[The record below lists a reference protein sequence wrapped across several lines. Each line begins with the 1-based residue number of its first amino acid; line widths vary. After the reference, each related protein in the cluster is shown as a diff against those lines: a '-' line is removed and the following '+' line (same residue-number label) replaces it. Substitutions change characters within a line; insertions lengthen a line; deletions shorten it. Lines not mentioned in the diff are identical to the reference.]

1 MNSTIYIYIFILT
14 MALATY
20 ACRVFAFTVI
30 RHPIE
35 NRFFQSFLYYVPYVT
50 LAVMTFPAMTEA
62 TQSPVSGYCALLAGL
77 GLAWWGASL
86 FKVAAAC
93 CAVVFLT
100 EMVIC

>member
-1 MNSTIYIYIFILT
+1 MEHSTLSYLLVMSAVTLAIRILPLT
-14 MALATY
+14 L
-20 ACRVFAFTVI
+20 I
-30 RHPIE
+30 RKQVQSP
-35 NRFFQSFLYYVPYVT
+35 FLKSFLYYVPYVP
-50 LAVMTFPAMTEA
+50 LSVMTFPAMTEA